1 MFHDE
6 RYDTFQR
13 KFKFCLP
20 LKEYTGCLDLS
31 VASEDSASDKLK
43 HIKTEWNAWKLKNR
57 LCIKL
62 EK

>member
-1 MFHDE
+1 MMKYTTRFN
-6 RYDTFQR
+6 F

-31 VASEDSASDKLK
+31 VASEDSAADKLK

-57 LCIKL
+57 L